1 MVIIVERNNHY
12 LVCSIICHG
21 ECEVVFISFLRTL
34 THLSIDIL
42 ARNKGKSSIQITSL
56 RNFLSANCYSSPR
69 RYQNVCNRGIINFKK
84 NEMLNFKAF
93 SIMDL
98 DEKELNNND
107 LIESYKSKE
116 LIKGLYFYNYFI
128 PLFNDKNFDE
138 VLKKRKISFIGY
150 KRKVEVY
157 ERLFTQENFKNLDE
171 LIRFFKL
178 YNDNN
183 ICVLLEYLKEYM
195 K

>member
-1 MVIIVERNNHY
+1 M
-12 LVCSIICHG
+12 
-21 ECEVVFISFLRTL
+21 
-34 THLSIDIL
+34 
-42 ARNKGKSSIQITSL
+42 
-56 RNFLSANCYSSPR
+56 
-69 RYQNVCNRGIINFKK
+69 
-84 NEMLNFKAF
+84 
-93 SIMDL
+93 
-98 DEKELNNND
+98 
-107 LIESYKSKE
+107 
-116 LIKGLYFYNYFI
+116 IKGLYFYNYFI